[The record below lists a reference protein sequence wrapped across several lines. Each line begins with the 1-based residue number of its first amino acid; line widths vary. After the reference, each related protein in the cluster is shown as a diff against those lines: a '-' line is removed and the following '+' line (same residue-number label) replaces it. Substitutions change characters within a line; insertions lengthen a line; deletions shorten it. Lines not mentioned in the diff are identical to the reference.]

1 MSEVNFIIYLLWV
14 GIKLNH
20 LHNFVLILLIK
31 IKPGDIEL
39 HILTLANGGGGEHAP
54 LPPTAPKQALNN
66 VTFSTAT

>member
-39 HILTLANGGGGEHAP
+39 HILTGEHAP